1 MAALPPS
8 LPPIMIRHGA
18 ILAGGG
24 MEPWRDQKWTVA
36 ASVTSR
42 EGGLTTLRLILPEEC
57 HNPDVKRSVAENIDM
72 EAYFHGPPTREQEK
86 YNGKFEGKQEE
97 EDTHE

>member
-1 MAALPPS
+1 M
-8 LPPIMIRHGA
+8 
-18 ILAGGG
+18 
-24 MEPWRDQKWTVA
+24 
-36 ASVTSR
+36 
-42 EGGLTTLRLILPEEC
+42 
-57 HNPDVKRSVAENIDM
+57 AENIDI